1 MARSKP
7 AIVRLRDLEPGQ
19 SADFF
24 ALLAERAKGATRDG
38 KPFYT
43 CRFRDGNRTAT
54 AMIWATAAGSPTVS
68 RSGSSASATRSGPST
83 ASTSATGRRSRS
95 CKSAPPPT
103 PTATTAFD
111 PVEFVERSR
120 FDASA
125 MFDELRKLVE
135 GEVAD
140 EPLRR
145 LVLLLL
151 DRHAEALKR
160 LPGRPGTT
168 TRSPAAG
175 WSTPWR

>member
-1 MARSKP
+1 
-7 AIVRLRDLEPGQ
+7 
-19 SADFF
+19 
-24 ALLAERAKGATRDG
+24 
-38 KPFYT
+38 
-43 CRFRDGNRTAT
+43 
-54 AMIWATAAGSPTVS
+54 MIWADGGWFANCEQEWVVSQCYKVRAKYGEHERYGPQIEIVQIRAATDADRDDG
-68 RSGSSASATRSGPST
+68 
-83 ASTSATGRRSRS
+83 
-95 CKSAPPPT
+95 
-103 PTATTAFD
+103 FD

-160 LPGRPGTT
+160 LPGSPGTT